1 MTTKEIDSQRV
12 LLAREILNTED
23 IELLKELTKAYKR
36 IKSRLA
42 KSVTVKVEPKEDSKE
57 YILNG
62 LKEAFTELKEIKA
75 GRLKGIPAREL
86 LKDLEEEDAE

>member
-1 MTTKEIDSQRV
+1 MTTREIDSQRV

-23 IELLKELTKAYKR
+23 IELLKELAKAYKS

-42 KSVTVKVEPKEDSKE
+42 KLDSVKAEPKEDSKD

-62 LKEAFTELKEIKA
+62 LKDAFFELKEIKA
-75 GRLKGIPAREL
+75 GRLQGIPARDL
-86 LKDLEEEDAE
+86 LKELEEEEE